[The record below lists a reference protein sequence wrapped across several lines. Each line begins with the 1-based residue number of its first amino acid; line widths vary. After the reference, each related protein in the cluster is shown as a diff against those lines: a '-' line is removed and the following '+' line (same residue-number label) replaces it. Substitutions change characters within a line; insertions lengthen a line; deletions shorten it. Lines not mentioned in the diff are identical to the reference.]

1 MMVWFFLL
9 MRIKK
14 KKKSTSWKLYRKG
27 TNFNSF
33 YFTDEETE
41 AQSV

>member
-9 MRIKK
+9 IRRK

-33 YFTDEETE
+33 CFTDEETE